1 MRRTAAAL
9 RPLLLALTGLLAADI
24 RAGDALPPA
33 VWREPFDALPK
44 GWEVRGKP
52 GTPAAVF
59 DVVAPEDGAETTG
72 KVLRMRAESASAS
85 LVAALPDVDLK
96 KTPILRWRWRVT
108 RFPEGADGRDAGK
121 DDQAIG
127 VYVST
132 GGLFSQRSVAYR
144 WETDTPVGEAGT
156 AKYAGGIARVQWFCL
171 QNRTSVTNGAFVIES
186 RNVAEDF
193 QKAYGEVPAKIGLS
207 ISCNSQYT
215 KGSATAELDWIEFA
229 PAPPATEP
237 ASPPADAPA
246 PSADPPAPTAP

>member
-132 GGLFSQRSVAYR
+132 GGLFSQRSAP
-144 WETDTPVGEAGT
+144 TDGRRTPPS
-156 AKYAGGIARVQWFCL
+156 ARRAPP
-171 QNRTSVTNGAFVIES
+171 NT
-186 RNVAEDF
+186 
-193 QKAYGEVPAKIGLS
+193 PAALRAS
-207 ISCNSQYT
+207 S
-215 KGSATAELDWIEFA
+215 GSASRT
-229 PAPPATEP
+229 APP
-237 ASPPADAPA
+237 
-246 PSADPPAPTAP
+246 